1 MRYTVL
7 SFLCIVTVIAYIQRS
22 AFNGA
27 TKTIEDSLALGPSD
41 MGFVMGAW
49 YLAYAVFQLPSGWVA
64 DRIGS
69 KRALLVFA
77 TSWSVLTGL
86 VGLALGLPGLLLI
99 WGLMGA
105 AQAGIFPCCTKAIGA
120 NFPRTEQAFA
130 SGMLA
135 CCMSLG
141 AALAPAITTQLLGA
155 KFNLTSQTLTGL
167 HNANVPETVLDKL
180 QPIKDKELSQ
190 KDIESEI
197 ARLLNADETNEF
209 QNLILNHAHLTL
221 LTWQQIFALY
231 AIPGVVWA
239 LTFTLFVPRPQAP
252 TVQPQSS
259 QKDDDA
265 DWHTLPPPTPAETPA
280 PDDAVATPV
289 QWSKLVTEPQML
301 LLCIQQFLRAGP
313 MVLFFTWFAR
323 VLAETRGLSEST
335 AGGLAS
341 WPPFVGAFGGVLG
354 GLFSDWVLKR
364 TGNARL
370 ARQGMTFAALVLGTT
385 VSLTAFFVSDPHIA
399 VLLMSIAAFCGMA
412 GGVSGYSLAISYG
425 GKRVATVFATM
436 NMSGNLGASLFPI
449 AVGWIVKETGN
460 WNYVLLLFSGMFA
473 GGAVCWAILNPKGTL
488 FDEPREPQ

>member
-27 TKTIEDSLALGPSD
+27 TKTIEGSLGLGPED
-41 MGFVMGAW
+41 MGLVMGAW

-64 DRIGS
+64 DRFGS
-69 KRALLVFA
+69 KRALLFFA

-86 VGLALGLPGLLLI
+86 VGLALGFPGLLLI

-120 NFPRTEQAFA
+120 TFPRTEQAFA

-141 AALAPAITTQLLGA
+141 AALAPAITAQLLGP
-155 KFNLTSQTLTGL
+155 L
-167 HNANVPETVLDKL
+167 E
-180 QPIKDKELSQ
+180 
-190 KDIESEI
+190 
-197 ARLLNADETNEF
+197 
-209 QNLILNHAHLTL
+209 
-221 LTWQQIFALY
+221 WQLIFALY
-231 AIPGVVWA
+231 ALPGVVWA
-239 LTFTLFVPRPQAP
+239 FTFAVFVPRPEAP
-252 TVQPQSS
+252 TVLPQPS
-259 QKDDDA
+259 QKEDDA
-265 DWHTLPPPTPAETPA
+265 DWHALPPASKPPTSVET
-280 PDDAVATPV
+280 AVPI

-323 VLAETRGLSEST
+323 VLAETRGLSQSE

-354 GLFSDWVLKR
+354 GLVSDWLLKR
-364 TGNARL
+364 TENARA
-370 ARQGMTFAALVLGTT
+370 ARQGMTFAALVLGSA
-385 VSLTAFFVSDPHIA
+385 VSLTAFFVPDPQTA
-399 VLLMSIAAFCGMA
+399 VFLMSIAAFCGMA

-449 AVGWIVKETGN
+449 AVGWIVRETGN
-460 WNYVLLLFSGMFA
+460 WNYVLLLFAGMFA
-473 GGAVCWAILNPKGTL
+473 TGALCWAILNPKGTL
-488 FDEPREPQ
+488 FDDTK